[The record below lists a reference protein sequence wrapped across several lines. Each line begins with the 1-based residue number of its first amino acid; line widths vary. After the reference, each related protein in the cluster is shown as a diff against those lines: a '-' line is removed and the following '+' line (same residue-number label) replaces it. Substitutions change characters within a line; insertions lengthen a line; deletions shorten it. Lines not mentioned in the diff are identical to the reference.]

1 MRVVASRRN
10 QEYRRRCIITAVL
23 GDSHGANKSRNL
35 VAAQLNDIEQINYTN
50 RLRSTAAPT
59 KLANSGCGA
68 NGRDLSSG

>member
-1 MRVVASRRN
+1 MYEALYFS
-10 QEYRRRCIITAVL
+10 IISTLVL
-23 GDSHGANKSRNL
+23 MLPRSTEAPRDLDRPVPPL
-35 VAAQLNDIEQINYTN
+35 RYTN